1 MSISR
6 KTGCVLVGL
15 IGGASAL
22 AAFAQ
27 SSPGS
32 PAQGAN
38 NEPVEHADWKR
49 DENWLCLPGRQDAC
63 TIPLDA
69 AVVAA
74 NGSVQIEKYKPAPDP
89 SIDCFYIYPTV
100 SLDEFSIS
108 DLVAGVEER
117 AVVERQFARLGSV
130 CRTFAPMY
138 RQITL
143 PQLRAGQGTA
153 QAPPQRGSRAQG
165 GVDVDEAWD
174 YYLRNYNQGHGN
186 QGHGNQGRGVVLIG
200 HSQGAGQISRLVRT
214 KIEGTPVQQQV
225 VGVYILGG
233 SVTVPKGQETGGTF
247 RTIKPCAAK
256 DQVGCVVTYGSF
268 RETLPP
274 NPTGQAVGAGPGA
287 KASGENQGVCVNPAA
302 LLAGKTSG
310 PATADSYWAVEPP
323 ISATTKAPPRWSQT
337 AIIYQPF
344 AKTPGLVTTECVD
357 KHDRTYLEVKINA
370 IPGDPRADDVY
381 GDVMTANGPSQAWG
395 LHNLDVPLHMGDIV
409 KLVGHQATA
418 YQRAH
423 R

>member
-1 MSISR
+1 MTIR
-6 KTGCVLVGL
+6 LKTAMALALL
-15 IGGASAL
+15 IGAMPTVATW
-22 AAFAQ
+22 AQ
-27 SSPGS
+27 SSAAQGSPGS
-32 PAQGAN
+32 SQAASS
-38 NEPVEHADWKR
+38 EPVEHADWSR

-63 TIPLDA
+63 TIPLDT

-74 NGSVQIEKYKPAPDP
+74 NGSVQIEKYKPAAKP
-89 SIDCFYIYPTV
+89 SIDCFYVYPTV
-100 SLDEFSIS
+100 SLDQFSVS

-117 AVVERQFARLGSV
+117 AVVERQFARLGAV

-143 PQLRAGQGTA
+143 PQLRAMQNTGE
-153 QAPPQRGSRAQG
+153 APPQRGSRAQG
-165 GVDVDEAWD
+165 GADVDDAWD
-174 YYLRNYNQGHGN
+174 HYLRNH
-186 QGHGNQGRGVVLIG
+186 NQGRGVVLIG

-233 SVTVPKGQETGGTF
+233 SVTVPKGKDTGGTF
-247 RTIKPCAAK
+247 RTVKPCTSK
-256 DQVGCVVTYGSF
+256 DQIGCVVTYGSF

-287 KASGENQGVCVNPAA
+287 KASGENQGICVNPAA
-302 LLAGKTSG
+302 LLAGKSSG

-323 ISATTKAPPRWSQT
+323 ISATTKAPPRWSQKEV
-337 AIIYQPF
+337 IYEPF

-370 IPGDPRADDVY
+370 IAGDPRADDVY
-381 GDVMTANGPSQAWG
+381 GDVMTASGPSQAWG

-409 KLVGHQATA
+409 KLVEHQATA
-418 YQRAH
+418 YQRT
-423 R
+423 RR